1 MLAQPHGRGYSCTS
15 SFLRLAFPLLLHL
28 QLRFSSVG
36 RQLRRNE
43 LSLKMLD
50 PSGGTGTD
58 WTGSVGLIRGLI
70 CDQGG
75 CERSCSICS

>member
-1 MLAQPHGRGYSCTS
+1 MLAQPHGRDHSCTS
-15 SFLRLAFPLLLHL
+15 SFLRLAFLLLLHL

-36 RQLRRNE
+36 RQLRINE

-58 WTGSVGLIRGLI
+58 WTGSVGGGLIRG
-70 CDQGG
+70 QGG